1 MRPFDHRTTL
11 KLASKGVDITE
22 LRPFL
27 EEPLELELLMLPA
40 QGLEIITKDNRY
52 FFKTNALPIE
62 NATFCIVDIE
72 TNGSKPQ
79 KDQII
84 EIGAVKVR
92 NGEIIDQYESLV
104 QCDEISR
111 HITDLTGISPEETK
125 DAPSMQRVLNEFRTF
140 IGTDIFIAHDV
151 KFDYGFISAMFE
163 RYNMLSMLNRH
174 LCSIDL
180 AERTFSSYRYGL
192 NYLNESLQLHHSAT
206 HHRALSDAITTTNLF
221 LKSLKLLPQEVK
233 TVEELILFSKQAK
246 RFKRPKFDPMQKEEN
261 REEKS

>member
-1 MRPFDHRTTL
+1 MRPFDNKTAL
-11 KLASKGVDITE
+11 KLATKGIDITE

-27 EEPLELELLMLPA
+27 EEPLDLELLMAPA
-40 QGLEIITKDNRY
+40 QGLEIVTKDNRY
-52 FFKTNALPIE
+52 YFKTNALPIE
-62 NATFCIVDIE
+62 KATFCIVDIE

-79 KDQII
+79 KHQII

-92 NGEIIDQYESLV
+92 NGEIIDQFESLV
-104 QCDEISR
+104 QCSEIST
-111 HITDLTGISPEETK
+111 HISELTGIRIEETK
-125 DAPSMQRVLNEFRTF
+125 NAPSLQRVLHQFKAF
-140 IGTDIFIAHDV
+140 IGTDIFVAHDV

-163 RYNMLSMLNRH
+163 RYSMQPMLNRH

-192 NYLNESLQLHHSAT
+192 NYLNASLQLHHTAT

-221 LKSLKLLPQEVK
+221 LKSLKLLPSEVK

-246 RFKRPKFDPMQKEEN
+246 RFKRPKFDPMLKES
-261 REEKS
+261 EEES